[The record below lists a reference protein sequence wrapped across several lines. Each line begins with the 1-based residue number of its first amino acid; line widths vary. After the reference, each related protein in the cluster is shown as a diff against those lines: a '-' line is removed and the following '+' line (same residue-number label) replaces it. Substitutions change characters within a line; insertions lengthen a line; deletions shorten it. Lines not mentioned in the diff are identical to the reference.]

1 MVILKG
7 KKFLIY
13 GFGLSGKS
21 CFRFLN
27 KNNYVRIIDDK
38 EENIPKILSK
48 KKIIK
53 KKLRQV
59 NFDYIVLSPG
69 IDKTSCSL
77 RKYLKINSNK
87 IINELDIFY
96 SLCPK
101 NKKIS
106 ITGTNGKSTV
116 VSIIYKVLKKSG
128 IDARLVGNIGF
139 PILSEKNIKK
149 NTVFIIEVSSYQIEY
164 SKYFISDIAVIL
176 NISPDHLE
184 RHKSFKNY
192 YETKFKLIKNQNKRG
207 ISLVNK
213 NLDHFNKYLKK
224 NDIKSKIYK
233 INPIVSNKIISKISN
248 NYFLNKNN
256 LENLKFV
263 LKICKI
269 FKIKINTF
277 FETLNKF
284 KGLQYRQQTI
294 LKKKNLIII
303 NDSKSTSFSS
313 SINLIKSYRNIY
325 WILGGQSKM
334 GDKLTLKK
342 SDFYDVK
349 AYIYG
354 KDKNFFKNKLKN
366 KIKCKKFKNL
376 NDATKS
382 VYNNISN
389 DKSLKHIIFS
399 PAAASYDQ
407 YRNFEERG
415 KKFNLIVKKLKF
427 SKC

>member
-53 KKLRQV
+53 KKLRRV

-233 INPIVSNKIISKISN
+233 INPTVSNKIISKISN

-284 KGLQYRQQTI
+284 KGLKYRQQTI

-427 SKC
+427 

>member
-1 MVILKG
+1 MVILRG

-21 CFRFLN
+21 CFNFLN
-27 KNNYVRIIDDK
+27 KNNYVRILDDK
-38 EENIPKILSK
+38 EECIPKILSK

-53 KKLRQV
+53 KKLK
-59 NFDYIVLSPG
+59 NIDFDYIVLSPG
-69 IDKTSCSL
+69 IDKRSCSL
-77 RKYLKINSNK
+77 RKYLKINKNK

-101 NKKIS
+101 NTKIS

-116 VSIIYKVLKKSG
+116 VSIIFKVLKKSG
-128 IDARLVGNIGF
+128 MDVRLVGNIGF
-139 PILSEKNIKK
+139 PILTEKNIKK

-164 SKYFISDIAVIL
+164 SKYYVSDIAVIL

-184 RHKSFKNY
+184 RHKSYRNY
-192 YETKFKLIKNQNKRG
+192 CETKFSLIKNQNKKG

-213 NLDHFNKYLKK
+213 NLNIFHKYLKK

-263 LKICKI
+263 LKICQI
-269 FKIKINTF
+269 FKIKNKTF

-313 SINLIKSYRNIY
+313 SINLIQSYRNIY
-325 WILGGQSKM
+325 WILGGQAKM
-334 GDKLTLKK
+334 GDKLILKK
-342 SDFYDVK
+342 SNFYQVK
-349 AYIYG
+349 AYIFG
-354 KDKNFFKNKLKN
+354 KDKNFFEKKLKN

-376 NDATKS
+376 NEATKS
-382 VYNNISN
+382 VYNDISN
-389 DKSLKHIIFS
+389 DENLKYIIFS

-407 YRNFEERG
+407 YKNFEERG
-415 KKFNLIVKKLKF
+415 EKFNLIVKQIKF
-427 SKC
+427 

>member
-27 KNNYVRIIDDK
+27 KNNYVRILDDK

-53 KKLRQV
+53 KKLRKV

-77 RKYLKINSNK
+77 RKYLKFNSNK

-116 VSIIYKVLKKSG
+116 VSIIFKVLKKSG
-128 IDARLVGNIGF
+128 IDVRLVGNIGF

-164 SKYFISDIAVIL
+164 SKHFISDIVVIL

-213 NLDHFNKYLKK
+213 NLDHFDKYLKK
-224 NDIKSKIYK
+224 NNIKSKIYK
-233 INPIVSNKIISKISN
+233 INPTVSNKIISKISN

-256 LENLKFV
+256 LENLKFA

-366 KIKCKKFKNL
+366 KVKCKKFKNL

-427 SKC
+427 

>member
-53 KKLRQV
+53 KKLRRV

-77 RKYLKINSNK
+77 RKYLKINSYK

-96 SLCPK
+96 SLRPK

-213 NLDHFNKYLKK
+213 NLDHFDKYLKK

-263 LKICKI
+263 LKICQI

-427 SKC
+427 

>member
-27 KNNYVRIIDDK
+27 KNNYVRILDDK

-53 KKLRQV
+53 KKLRRV

-69 IDKTSCSL
+69 IDKTSCSIK
-77 RKYLKINSNK
+77 KYLKINSNK

-139 PILSEKNIKK
+139 PILSEKNINK

-184 RHKSFKNY
+184 RHRSFKNY
-192 YETKFKLIKNQNKRG
+192 YETKFKLIKNQTKRG
-207 ISLVNK
+207 VSLINK
-213 NLDHFNKYLKK
+213 NLDHFDKYSKK

-263 LKICKI
+263 LKICQI

-427 SKC
+427 

>member
-21 CFRFLN
+21 CFKFLN
-27 KNNYVRIIDDK
+27 KNNFVRILDDK

-53 KKLRQV
+53 KKLRRV

-207 ISLVNK
+207 ISLINK
-213 NLDHFNKYLKK
+213 NLDHFDKYLKK

-233 INPIVSNKIISKISN
+233 INPIVPNKIISKISN

-263 LKICKI
+263 LKICQI

-427 SKC
+427 

>member
-53 KKLRQV
+53 KKLRRV

-77 RKYLKINSNK
+77 RKYLKINSDK

-96 SLCPK
+96 SLRPK

-192 YETKFKLIKNQNKRG
+192 YETKFKLIKNQNKKG

-233 INPIVSNKIISKISN
+233 INPTVSNKIISKISN

-427 SKC
+427 

>member
-21 CFRFLN
+21 CFKFLN
-27 KNNYVRIIDDK
+27 KNNYVRIFDDK

-48 KKIIK
+48 KNITK
-53 KKLRQV
+53 KKLK
-59 NFDYIVLSPG
+59 NFYFDYIVLSPG

-77 RKYLKINSNK
+77 RKYLKINNYK
-87 IINELDIFY
+87 LINELDIFH

-101 NKKIS
+101 NTKIS

-116 VSIIYKVLKKSG
+116 VSIIFKLLKKSG

-139 PILSEKNIKK
+139 PILSEKNINK
-149 NTVFIIEVSSYQIEY
+149 NTVFVIEVSSYQIEY
-164 SKYFISDIAVIL
+164 SKFFVSDIAAIL
-176 NISPDHLE
+176 NITPDHLE
-184 RHKSFKNY
+184 RHKSYKNY
-192 YETKFKLIKNQNKRG
+192 CKIKFKLIKNQNKKG

-213 NLDHFNKYLKK
+213 NLHIFDKYLEQ
-224 NDIKSKIYK
+224 NNIKSKIYK
-233 INPIVSNKIISKISN
+233 INPFVSNKIISKISN

-263 LKICKI
+263 LKICQI
-269 FKIKINTF
+269 FKIKNKTF
-277 FETLNKF
+277 FEILNKF

-294 LKKKNLIII
+294 LKKNNLIII

-313 SINLIKSYRNIY
+313 SINLIQSYRNIY
-325 WILGGQSKM
+325 WILGGQSKI
-334 GDKLTLKK
+334 GDKLNLKK
-342 SDFYDVK
+342 SNFYDVK

-354 KDKNFFKNKLKN
+354 RDKNFFENKLKN

-382 VYNNISN
+382 VYTDISS
-389 DKSLKHIIFS
+389 DESLKHIIFS

-407 YRNFEERG
+407 YKNFEERG
-415 KKFNLIVKKLKF
+415 KKFNLIVKQMQF
-427 SKC
+427 

>member
-53 KKLRQV
+53 KKLRRV

-77 RKYLKINSNK
+77 RKYLKINSYK

-213 NLDHFNKYLKK
+213 NLDHFDKYLKK

-263 LKICKI
+263 LKICQI

-427 SKC
+427 

>member
-53 KKLRQV
+53 KKLRRV

-192 YETKFKLIKNQNKRG
+192 YETKFKLIKNQNKKG

-213 NLDHFNKYLKK
+213 NIDHFNKYLKK

>member
-21 CFRFLN
+21 CFSFLN
-27 KNNYVRIIDDK
+27 KNNYVRILDDK

-53 KKLRQV
+53 KKLRGV

-164 SKYFISDIAVIL
+164 SKHFISDIAVIL

-213 NLDHFNKYLKK
+213 NLDHFDKYLKK

-256 LENLKFV
+256 LENLKFT
-263 LKICKI
+263 LKICQI

-284 KGLQYRQQTI
+284 KGLKYRQQTI

-427 SKC
+427 

>member
-27 KNNYVRIIDDK
+27 KNNYVRILDDK

-53 KKLRQV
+53 KKLRRV

-164 SKYFISDIAVIL
+164 SKHFISDIAVIL

-192 YETKFKLIKNQNKRG
+192 YETKFKLIKKQNKRG

-213 NLDHFNKYLKK
+213 NIDHFDKYLKK
-224 NDIKSKIYK
+224 NEFKSKIYK

-263 LKICKI
+263 LKICQI

-342 SDFYDVK
+342 SDLYDVK

-354 KDKNFFKNKLKN
+354 KDKNFFRNKLKN

-427 SKC
+427 

>member
-27 KNNYVRIIDDK
+27 KNNYVRILDDK

-53 KKLRQV
+53 KKLRRV

-164 SKYFISDIAVIL
+164 SKHFISDIVVIL

-213 NLDHFNKYLKK
+213 NLDHFDKYLKK
-224 NDIKSKIYK
+224 NNIKSKIYK
-233 INPIVSNKIISKISN
+233 INPTVSNKIISKISN

-256 LENLKFV
+256 LENLKFA

-376 NDATKS
+376 NNATKS

-427 SKC
+427 

>member
-53 KKLRQV
+53 KKLRRV

-213 NLDHFNKYLKK
+213 NLDNFDKYLKK

-263 LKICKI
+263 LKICQI

-382 VYNNISN
+382 IYNNIAN

-427 SKC
+427 

>member
-53 KKLRQV
+53 KKLRRV

-213 NLDHFNKYLKK
+213 NLDHFDKYLKK

-263 LKICKI
+263 LKICQI

-427 SKC
+427 